1 MKKKEIIEEL
11 IFRNLPDTTENR
23 RDFNKLMND
32 ELARIP
38 NKFGDYAENFFVG
51 KFLGAIYSFQ
61 YTSLKNSLGVHTTLW
76 KYNKIRNCLHLV
88 FLTEK
93 NNIKKAYLRTI
104 HIAINPPSDASPN
117 KDAFLKDIP
126 FTQQTEGAITYLNT
140 QGFRWDEQRV
150 TREHTNA
157 IDIDSINNEL
167 KIAGFIAVHGGISE
181 KGIDNISEETVK
193 DFSSKDIKE
202 VNKAFEKYLKT
213 NRELLLN
220 SFEVFKQELSPDFFK
235 EAFFNGFC
243 FGGIVFNFKRRYWI
257 SIIVQRNTGMGRID
271 LGMIS
276 LGENKEN
283 LNPFIMFAEFKI
295 GMHSALEATAQ
306 IKERYQNTWLNLKSF
321 EAQAVI
327 AGINYHLITE
337 NNRMQLRSDD
347 IKLEIISLRPFSI
360 EKLLAALT
368 QTQGKEKILENLE
381 HLSNS
386 RYGIET
392 FQNFFPLLVGH
403 TLSYK
408 GEKFEVLQKRL
419 FIEDA
424 EFARYR
430 GILVLDFQEEDQN
443 SDQKLIFNFQIDG
456 EERNLRSAN
465 LRNRADS
472 VKNAVDYLYSEAL
485 NKGQTIHQIDITV
498 AAKKET
504 GKPFFQSI
512 DYKSLSS
519 QGGPPIDLNQFSDI
533 RKKFK
538 SLNTIKFSDLF
549 EENNGYQIKADSLKF
564 PLFELSTLLQNEN
577 DFQAFIQGV
586 FSEVKRE
593 NTEVRVFGEA
603 NYAASGQADFQI
615 IVADVKREKGKSI
628 EVKNAAVFVLELK
641 HIETSNPDRVR
652 EKAQEAYKQAEER
665 YKKNLDTTTPVRRI
679 KFLGF
684 VFTPNSLSAQD
695 CFSYIAKKRTIDQPS
710 DDSKSPKR
718 ESPIKRRK
726 KLDYRTSFSGVLP
739 NCNSPSSSKRQR
751 RNIDSCLEYSLEE
764 AEEEKKVIE
773 DLLQERKRGEV
784 ILIAD
789 DYALLILANLRKEES
804 YPNKLIVISESP
816 ERLEIMHSIMGLI
829 RESQD
834 IDDWLRLVKRDFPKE
849 SDLLESNKDLIHFSE
864 LKAVLASEQKPLF
877 KVISDYAH
885 VKDFSSLGVDADN
898 VAAIYLGNYPSSS
911 ENWHS
916 LLASDS
922 VNPPILYRK
931 SLLKPKMIEKLQGSL
946 NYFIDLQKILELE
959 KSEINNYLLE
969 ESLIGLGLA
978 ESFFL
983 SANQALEEA
992 GLGHEKSWMP
1002 LLDSMGKLE
1011 GRPSGLV
1018 FLNLQTYE
1026 TRTLDVDIKPISEFQ
1041 THLRDLYEKVNPHFV
1056 FDHEEKIPRWSTSIE
1071 QAESVDGLNS
1081 AFLLQTLLA
1090 WSKQK
1095 DRTDLNDLSQTAG
1108 NTRLSQWIEIH
1119 SYIGLA
1125 QMGHGAVSDITK
1137 VVSLVKTLVTEEQV
1151 VVKSTLSAFRSGLNA
1166 FFNEGLGILFNTA
1179 NVVMDSGELSEANTE
1194 AERAIF
1200 ITQLAFDVGGL
1211 SLSLGVGGASLLGAT
1226 MTASV
1231 LGALAVPVVGLNIG
1245 ITGLVKAFEEV
1256 VANAQ
1261 AVGNYFYQLDN
1272 AYRQL
1277 GYQKQMTSEN
1287 NSYLSPL
1294 YGAVIKEINFQTNTI
1309 HYGDSYLYS
1318 SQTKTGSGKSNYI
1331 FWAGYFP
1338 HVIMNKRKAFSIRDR
1353 LGYPKVKMM
1362 SRRNISLTDLFLM
1375 YEGLQPEIFN
1385 SITTWILPSTP
1396 ESYLSYSWKNLPFA
1410 TVRHDTGFSVL
1421 RQLEEEDFHYDF
1433 YIFPS
1438 EYIVSAITPEF
1449 IKTNI
1454 KIVLDSQKRTFVIPQ
1469 FSWQER
1475 FILQYL
1481 HYTLESPKTAGKT
1494 ILYLGEVGS
1503 LKLESHHANYNW
1515 ELVCNNCTNQE
1526 RIQFTAT
1533 GIKIYGI
1540 NVEVSN
1546 SSLGNYYLN
1555 LDNNLSFKLDV
1566 VKKQV
1571 IPLEMDAAGDRNNTH
1586 IMNDYLEKNSHP
1598 NSQNFLIKIDNYP
1611 MQNNQGETYN
1621 GTAFYSTAED
1631 GYFYTDGLPID
1642 EMRANLDS
1650 SIPFHVNFIGCI
1662 EEVCYFWAPTRYLWS
1677 SNRDTHEIVRRY
1689 HITKQEEIKSA
1700 SILADHTVQI
1710 KTTVEICDYTY
1721 FPRVVDCFERYVNY
1735 DIKPDGEL
1743 YLSSLSDS
1751 KDNLLQLFEN
1761 EKGEVVA
1768 SKNTSYFTPW
1778 QIVTRFYSVAE
1789 DYKHHFDLDQS
1800 DFWKGQKQFAA
1811 NRFNQLLSILP
1822 SSEDSSY
1829 IPLWIRVQNQTHY
1842 QLITSGIQ
1850 EKKLLCLDS
1859 LHMKN
1864 GTEVL
1869 YFYKPSDVPVTHGKA
1884 MHPSANE
1891 VWSSINPEVR
1901 PQSESTG
1908 KLFLKSNAETPA
1920 KALDFSLLSA
1930 FRSQERIFIVTTE
1943 YLIKELDAFGKSYLT
1958 AVTADWI
1965 KAHPKNWWAEISTLV
1980 SNRLTEITG
1989 PISIY
1994 GLQDQSGQAL
2004 GVWYDD
2010 KRQSFIFTQPPL
2022 NEQGKQLP
2030 IRYLTSQGIFDF
2042 FFCVENGI
2050 LYQAKSYTDSVN
2062 ESFNNG
2068 TQLKVKLPDLVPFV
2082 ASLKTIRLQNKRWVL
2097 ETQEGEIFSSRFLPT
2112 NHWYL
2117 EKISLKCYHELSPF
2131 NWSQVFNN
2139 DCLNGF
2145 NQQHLFSIASDR
2157 VNTTLA
2163 SSCSI
2168 DNFKRVAFSERGTI
2182 PCLAVD
2188 PNKPIPVG
2196 YKYWWLP
2203 RIDKFFSN
2211 IFYND
2216 FNDENSHP
2224 WDSWNYL
2231 GLCKRRTE
2239 HLSACFF
2246 SQEEK
2251 VIYFVPEGIGND
2263 FRKYWEA
2270 LPHSE
2275 EKMKIRAELAQK
2287 QGENHILLVLK
2298 ADGSL
2303 GPNYYGI
2310 RHFIPLFEGVQTIG
2324 LFLVEDTT
2332 PNFSFTID
2340 KKMLMHYRKILF
2352 YQSHYSQDITLYF
2365 PQLPEDYSIYIGKK
2379 GTDIVLRY
2387 RYLTG
2392 NNAGW
2397 IFLDAMENNTFNKL
2411 LLSFYD
2417 HGITVRKVLERNNT
2431 ESLVIADAE
2440 DPYHTENTIARYET
2454 LETIQQLFLQHHQ
2467 EDCVLRYDILVQN
2480 PMYDDFRVYDS
2491 QSERLMLEQPEVK
2504 VQQNPAVINKVFRQ
2518 PNYLWWALG
2527 AGTITLFS
2535 AAALVASVRY
2545 WLIRRRHSPNREN
2558 AIPLVTMVVAATM
2571 VSTPFLPEA
2580 QAYEIP
2586 TVKKLATH
2594 SGFSEEHDCIK
2605 SETLIGLLGICVNGK
2620 RVIYWQQTKK
2630 HAIFSLENYFIHRT
2644 ENNTHYLEH
2653 ENKEAWEWK
2662 LDLDIEK
2669 IKSIPPDVMQRRIP
2683 THLYEKLAEQK
2694 KRQEVLTVFRQQI
2707 VITSGHYLGNGLTLH
2722 TPIGDLF
2729 KAIGLAPDWLAR
2741 DDIHFLN
2748 RGWITTQQLLSQ
2760 QIFSEKLLSLSVGL
2774 SEIAL
2779 LHPRIQSTY
2788 AYLTNNSDFSKAKT
2802 VIRFIGDLF
2811 QLGFYNFSYL
2821 ARLLEFY
2828 FPNNESVWKIG
2839 LGLRM
2844 ASQFYLLTDD
2854 LSYWYLGM
2862 ALFVLPYLPTLLE
2875 NFGVPITRGL
2885 HGVCNKLTQVFIV
2898 QSLLNYL
2905 SKDTGR
2911 IAQRDW
2917 ELMLADNRV
2926 EKGRERLRN
2935 FTRSRFSFFEKNK
2948 NGYPFSANDE
2958 IEREQSTQ
2966 LINPSL
2972 W

>member
-1 MKKKEIIEEL
+1 MQHSKLIQDF
-11 IFRNLPDTTENR
+11 IFRDLPSTSNK
-23 RDFNKLMND
+23 RDFNQRMQSFL
-32 ELARIP
+32 ERIP
-38 NKFGDYAENFFVG
+38 NHFGQYTKNFFIGMFIGALYHFEYTEKKEVIEGNYGRVRSFYHYDRNDCVLHMVFVVG
-51 KFLGAIYSFQ
+51 EESSYLRS
-61 YTSLKNSLGVHTTLW
+61 
-76 KYNKIRNCLHLV
+76 LV
-88 FLTEK
+88 FSKEGKLSEPDDTIWTRIHRSDLVK
-93 NNIKKAYLRTI
+93 NFSFSQKSA
-104 HIAINPPSDASPN
+104 AIIYYKN
-117 KDAFLKDIP
+117 
-126 FTQQTEGAITYLNT
+126 QEG
-140 QGFRWDEQRV
+140 FVWEEQPIV
-150 TREHTNA
+150 TRE
-157 IDIDSINNEL
+157 
-167 KIAGFIAVHGGISE
+167 K
-181 KGIDNISEETVK
+181 
-193 DFSSKDIKE
+193 
-202 VNKAFEKYLKT
+202 NKAFDIEAAIFSKLNEKGFIEIRPLPMSDLPPETINEKQVEKFGFNEIPVVVDAVKSYLTSSKK
-213 NRELLLN
+213 
-220 SFEVFKQELSPDFFK
+220 VYQQELEDFNNLFGEDFVTK
-235 EAFFNGFC
+235 EAFSHGFL
-243 FGGIVFNFKRRYWI
+243 FGGLGFNHYLYIYPERVVGSGFVDIMLASPLNPNPI
-257 SIIVQRNTGMGRID
+257 SILIEGKAGTISAKEGIDQIVTTYADTTVPVRGFQIDKKGQGEGIIAAVNYSLKSTANRQLRSDEITVKLVPIKPVNRI
-271 LGMIS
+271 MKRFFEI
-276 LGENKEN
+276 LGENKPDREN
-283 LNPFIMFAEFKI
+283 KLLANLQHLYRTRYGIKNIPDYFALLS
-295 GMHSALEATAQ
+295 GHSISFQEDEATFNKRVFLWGDSTFHNQYGILVIDREFSTSTSKERLVFDLRPSTTHDLRSRARESLESKANRVIQFLKQEAAQRGSVIQYLHVAIDVNEKGSGFFNKLEVNPTLPSSSGQ
-306 IKERYQNTWLNLKSF
+306 IKENELAGTLVSLHSVEFNSLFSLSGQQYKFQQQELNKALHPIRPLMTSESHAQALFQGIISGLPEKGVVIRFFAESNQSASGRSDGVVKVGKLSRKKVEYETLLVFELKYDSKANTLAAVETLALIGLEQGKEYVRNLKSISD
-321 EAQAVI
+321 ERKVVVI
-327 AGINYHLITE
+327 G
-337 NNRMQLRSDD
+337 
-347 IKLEIISLRPFSI
+347 
-360 EKLLAALT
+360 LAI
-368 QTQGKEKILENLE
+368 G
-381 HLSNS
+381 
-386 RYGIET
+386 G
-392 FQNFFPLLVGH
+392 
-403 TLSYK
+403 
-408 GEKFEVLQKRL
+408 
-419 FIEDA
+419 DA
-424 EFARYR
+424 
-430 GILVLDFQEEDQN
+430 
-443 SDQKLIFNFQIDG
+443 
-456 EERNLRSAN
+456 
-465 LRNRADS
+465 
-472 VKNAVDYLYSEAL
+472 
-485 NKGQTIHQIDITV
+485 
-498 AAKKET
+498 
-504 GKPFFQSI
+504 
-512 DYKSLSS
+512 SLSQTNFLNSKQDIVKVEHITTDEGS
-519 QGGPPIDLNQFSDI
+519 QSPQRP
-533 RKKFK
+533 
-538 SLNTIKFSDLF
+538 
-549 EENNGYQIKADSLKF
+549 
-564 PLFELSTLLQNEN
+564 
-577 DFQAFIQGV
+577 
-586 FSEVKRE
+586 
-593 NTEVRVFGEA
+593 
-603 NYAASGQADFQI
+603 
-615 IVADVKREKGKSI
+615 
-628 EVKNAAVFVLELK
+628 
-641 HIETSNPDRVR
+641 
-652 EKAQEAYKQAEER
+652 
-665 YKKNLDTTTPVRRI
+665 
-679 KFLGF
+679 
-684 VFTPNSLSAQD
+684 
-695 CFSYIAKKRTIDQPS
+695 
-710 DDSKSPKR
+710 PKR
-718 ESPIKRRK
+718 KRP
-726 KLDYRTSFSGVLP
+726 LDSSGTG
-739 NCNSPSSSKRQR
+739 SPSSKRRCR
-751 RNIDSCLEYSLEE
+751 RNASGSCLEYSLEE
-764 AEEEKKVIE
+764 DEEKREVIE
-773 DLLQERKRGEV
+773 RLLRERKHGEV
-784 ILIAD
+784 ILTAD
-789 DYALLILANLRKEES
+789 DDALLILASLKEEENDS
-804 YPNKLIVISESP
+804 GKLIVISQSP
-816 ERLEIMHSIMGLI
+816 EPLEVMHAVLGLVE
-829 RESQD
+829 ESQN
-834 IDDWLRLVKRDFPKE
+834 IDDWLQIVKRDFPRE
-849 SDLLESNKDLIHFSE
+849 GDLLENNKHLIHFSE

-877 KVISDYAH
+877 KVISDFAH
-885 VKDFSSLGVDADN
+885 AKDFSSLGVDANN

-911 ENWHS
+911 ENWYS
-916 LLASDS
+916 SASDS

-931 SLLKPKMIEKLQGSL
+931 SLSKPRMIEKHQGSL
-946 NYFIDLQKILELE
+946 TYFRELHRVWKRKENHSNNHILKNTLV
-959 KSEINNYLLE
+959 S
-969 ESLIGLGLA
+969 LGLA

-1011 GRPSGLV
+1011 SRPSGLV
-1018 FLNLQTYE
+1018 FFNLQTYE

-1056 FDHEEKIPRWSTSIE
+1056 FDHEAKIPRWSTSIE

-1125 QMGHGAVSDITK
+1125 QMGHGAVSDIAK
-1137 VVSLVKTLVTEEQV
+1137 VVSLVKTLVSEEQV
-1151 VVKSTLSAFRSGLNA
+1151 AVKSTLSAFRSGLNA
-1166 FFNEGLGILFNTA
+1166 FLNEGLGILFGIA
-1179 NVVMDSGELSEANTE
+1179 NVVMDSGELYEAETE
-1194 AERAIF
+1194 AERAVF
-1200 ITQLAFDVGGL
+1200 STQLTFDAGGL
-1211 SLSLGVGGASLLGAT
+1211 ALSLGAVGASMMGAT
-1226 MTASV
+1226 TTAGV
-1231 LGALAVPVVGLNIG
+1231 LGALAVPVIGLNIG
-1245 ITGLVKAFEEV
+1245 LTGLVKVFEKV

-1421 RQLEEEDFHYDF
+1421 RQLEEQEDFHYDF

-1475 FILQYL
+1475 FITQYL

-1526 RIQFTAT
+1526 GIQFTAT

-1555 LDNNLSFKLDV
+1555 LDNNLSCKLDV

-1689 HITKQEEIKSA
+1689 HITKQQEIKSA
-1700 SILADHTVQI
+1700 SILADHSVQI

-1721 FPRVVDCFERYVNY
+1721 FPMPVNCFERYVNY

-1743 YLSSLSDS
+1743 YLVSLSDVR
-1751 KDNLLQLFEN
+1751 DNLLQLFEN
-1761 EKGEVVA
+1761 DKGEVVA

-1800 DFWKGQKQFAA
+1800 DFWKGQKQFVA

-1869 YFYKPSDVPVTHGKA
+1869 YFYKPHVVKVTHEA
-1884 MHPSANE
+1884 MPQIINELRSVINHEAKSQSDSA
-1891 VWSSINPEVR
+1891 
-1901 PQSESTG
+1901 G

-1930 FRSQERIFIVTTE
+1930 FRSQERIFVVTTE

-1965 KAHPKNWWAEISTLV
+1965 KAHPENWWTEISTLA
-1980 SNRLTEITG
+1980 SNKLTETTG
-1989 PISIY
+1989 PISVY
-1994 GLQDQSGQAL
+1994 GLQGQSGQAL
-2004 GVWYDD
+2004 DVWYDD

-2022 NEQGKQLP
+2022 NEQSKQLP
-2030 IRYLTSQGIFDF
+2030 IRYLTSQGGFNF
-2042 FFCVENGI
+2042 FFCAENEI
-2050 LYQAKSYTDSVN
+2050 LYQTKSHTGLVP
-2062 ESFNNG
+2062 ESFNG
-2068 TQLKVKLPDLVPFV
+2068 TQLKVRLPDLVPFV
-2082 ASLKTIRLQNKRWVL
+2082 TLLKTISFQNKRWIL
-2097 ETQEGEIFSSRFLPT
+2097 EMQGGEIFSSPFLPAK
-2112 NHWYL
+2112 HWYL
-2117 EKISLKCYHELSPF
+2117 EKISLKCYRELSPF

-2168 DNFKRVAFSERGTI
+2168 DNFKRVAFSERETI

-2216 FNDENSHP
+2216 FNDENSHR

-2392 NNAGW
+2392 NNTEW

-2454 LETIQQLFLQHHQ
+2454 LETIRQLFLQPHQ

-2480 PMYDDFRVYDS
+2480 PMYDDLRVYHS
-2491 QSERLMLEQPEVK
+2491 QSERLMLEQSGVK
-2504 VQQNPAVINKVFRQ
+2504 LQQNPAVINKVFWQ

-2545 WLIRRRHSPNREN
+2545 LLIRRRHSCNREN
-2558 AIPLVTMVVAATM
+2558 FIPLVTMVVAAST
-2571 VSTPFLPEA
+2571 VSTPLLPEA

-2586 TVKKLATH
+2586 TVKKLAIH
-2594 SGFSEEHDCIK
+2594 SGFSEERDCIK
-2605 SETLIGLLGICVNGK
+2605 SETLIGLLGICRQNK
-2620 RVIYWQQTKK
+2620 EIIYWHQAEKRATVN
-2630 HAIFSLENYFIHRT
+2630 FERYSLNYT
-2644 ENNTHYLEH
+2644 EKGIYYLDYD
-2653 ENKEAWEWK
+2653 NKGEWK
-2662 LDLDIEK
+2662 LDLNK
-2669 IKSIPPDVMQRRIP
+2669 IKRIP
-2683 THLYEKLAEQK
+2683 LGKIQQQLPPTLHKQLAERK
-2694 KRQEVLTVFRQQI
+2694 KQQEILTVFRQQI
-2707 VITSGHYLGNGLTLH
+2707 VITSGHYIGSGLSLH
-2722 TPIGDLF
+2722 TPIGNLF
-2729 KAIGLAPDWLAR
+2729 KTMGLSPDWRAR

-2760 QIFSEKLLSLSVGL
+2760 QIFSEKLLSLLVGL

-2788 AYLTNNSDFSKAKT
+2788 AYLTNNRNFSKAKA

-2828 FPNNESVWKIG
+2828 FPNNELVWKLG

-2844 ASQFYLLTDD
+2844 VSQFYLLTDD

-2885 HGVCNKLTQVFIV
+2885 HDICNKLAQIFIV

-2905 SKDTGR
+2905 SEDTGR

-2958 IEREQSTQ
+2958 IEREQSSQ

-2972 W
+2972 G